1 MLAVAW
7 PFGCPARFANSG
19 GAQTRCAQ
27 TMRALF
33 PALAA
38 RLGQTTSQALV
49 TLAPAGRGQGEGGDA
64 VIGSRV

>member
-1 MLAVAW
+1 MLAVMW
-7 PFGCPARFANSG
+7 PFGSPARFANPG

-38 RLGQTTSQALV
+38 RLGHATSQALFA
-49 TLAPAGRGQGEGGDA
+49 LAPAGRGQGEGGDA
-64 VIGSRV
+64 VIGARV